1 MIGVNKYVQEEEGE
15 PDIPLHPYDP
25 GTEERQ
31 IASLVAVREGRDNV
45 LVEKL
50 LNDLATQAGDPSVNL
65 IPLTIDLVKAR
76 AARGEIVEKLKGVWG
91 TYREQPVI

>member
-1 MIGVNKYVQEEEGE
+1 M
-15 PDIPLHPYDP
+15 
-25 GTEERQ
+25 
-31 IASLVAVREGRDNV
+31 

-76 AARGEIVEKLKGVWG
+76 ASMGEIVEKLKGVWG